1 MMETKVG
8 LGGTFNVIH
17 KGHELLFETAF
28 TVGDSVEVG
37 LTSDEFAKSIK
48 SVPVAPYFQR
58 KANLAK
64 YLERFGKPFTIVM
77 ISDIV
82 GTAANSETLDAIVVS
97 PETKDHVSEISER
110 RRRNGLKA
118 LKVFTIKEVRADD
131 SMLISSSRILKGEID
146 KDGRLL
152 RPVRVVVG
160 SMNKVKI
167 DAVRNI
173 FTQSFGLVEV
183 KGIEPNHSI
192 GTQPMEER
200 TIQGSIERARS
211 AIAETGADFGVGI
224 EAGLFFNKILNKHL
238 DIQYC
243 AIVDSSGK
251 MTVGHGPGFEY
262 PPEVIQA
269 VLKGGTV
276 GDTMSKITEIEKIG
290 HKMGSIGYLSD
301 GLIDRTSLTEVA
313 VLMALIPRIRKELY
327 ESRVSDY
334 SASATASK

>member
-1 MMETKVG
+1 MSTRVG

-58 KANLAK
+58 KVTLTK
-64 YLERFGKPFTIVM
+64 YLERFGKPFSIVM
-77 ISDIV
+77 ISDIM

-97 PETKDHVSEISER
+97 PETKGHVGEINER
-110 RRRNGLKA
+110 RRRNGLKP
-118 LKVFTIKEVRADD
+118 LKVFTIKEVKADD

-146 KDGRLL
+146 KDGHLL
-152 RPVRVVVG
+152 RPIRVVVG
-160 SMNKVKI
+160 STNKVKI

-173 FTQSFGLVEV
+173 FTQAFGLVEV
-183 KGIEPNHSI
+183 LSVEPNQTV
-192 GTQPMEER
+192 GRQPMEER
-200 TIQGSIERARS
+200 TIRGAVERAKRAVS
-211 AIAETGADFGVGI
+211 ESGADFGVGI
-224 EAGLFFNKILNKHL
+224 EAGLFYNDILKKHL

-262 PPEVIQA
+262 PPEVIES

-276 GDTMSKITEIEKIG
+276 GDTMSKITEIEEIG

-301 GLIDRTSLTEVA
+301 GLIDRTSLTEIA

-327 ESRVSDY
+327 EPAGPDY
-334 SASATASK
+334 SVSATASK

>member
-1 MMETKVG
+1 MKVA

-37 LTSDEFAKSIK
+37 LTSDEFANSIK

-58 KANLAK
+58 KANLVK
-64 YLERFGKPFTIVM
+64 FLDRYGKPFNVVM
-77 ISDIV
+77 ISDV
-82 GTAANSETLDAIVVS
+82 KGTAATSETIDAIVVS
-97 PETKDHVSEISER
+97 PETREHAEQINER
-110 RRRNGLKA
+110 RRRNGLRP
-118 LKVFTIKEVRADD
+118 LKIFTIKDVRADD
-131 SMLISSSRILKGEID
+131 SKLISSSRIVKGEID

-152 RPVRVVVG
+152 RPIRVAVG
-160 SMNKVKI
+160 STNKVKI

-173 FTQSFGLVEV
+173 FTQAFGLVEV
-183 KGIEPNHSI
+183 LSAEPDMSVGN
-192 GTQPMEER
+192 QPREER
-200 TIQGSIERARS
+200 TVKGSIERAKS
-211 AIAETGADFGVGI
+211 AILKTKGDFGVGI
-224 EAGLFFNKILNKHL
+224 EAGLFYNRVLDKHL

-262 PPEVIQA
+262 PPQVVKS

-276 GDTMSKITEIEKIG
+276 GDTMSEITEIERIG
-290 HKMGSIGYLSD
+290 HKMGSVGYLSD
-301 GLIDRTSLTEVA
+301 GMIDRTSLTEIA

-327 ESRVSDY
+327 EIES
-334 SASATASK
+334 